1 MALRTFSKITAD
13 SWVFLKLCR
22 TAHMGLQT
30 VNPTILIAKNTTII
44 LVASYAI
51 ASLNL
56 LLNAHEKLIQAFP
69 LRESGDLLTRIIVVK
84 TTSLMLG
91 FTGSLQHERTASS
104 ALFWDASWG
113 HALQPRQQPG
123 RTVLDRCGQL
133 HDARSNVCPERTPVS
148 GCTGN

>member
-1 MALRTFSKITAD
+1 
-13 SWVFLKLCR
+13 
-22 TAHMGLQT
+22 MGLQT

-91 FTGSLQHERTASS
+91 FTPSP
-104 ALFWDASWG
+104 
-113 HALQPRQQPG
+113 PR
-123 RTVLDRCGQL
+123 
-133 HDARSNVCPERTPVS
+133 
-148 GCTGN
+148 